1 MKVSVILTSYN
12 KPDFIE
18 RVLKSVVEQT
28 YQHWELLIM
37 DDGSEQETIQKMQP
51 YLVDKRIQLYSH
63 QIHPANRLKTV
74 RYATLIN
81 EALTRI
87 TGELVCYVTD
97 DTIYRKDRL
106 EKMVE
111 VFQSKPHIDIVYS
124 SQRVV
129 HVNQHL
135 VETASFVREADQ
147 VLEHASFQVDHCS
160 VMHRSRLLPL
170 IHEKYGQYW
179 ADEPKH
185 WHHADSVF
193 WMRLNHFAAFFRSP
207 AFFVNSKKKHPSYE
221 ECFRP
226 DI

>member
-37 DDGSEQETIQKMQP
+37 DDGSEQETIQKMRP

-97 DTIYRKDRL
+97 DTVYRKDRL

-124 SQRVV
+124 S
-129 HVNQHL
+129 
-135 VETASFVREADQ
+135 
-147 VLEHASFQVDHCS
+147 
-160 VMHRSRLLPL
+160 
-170 IHEKYGQYW
+170 
-179 ADEPKH
+179 
-185 WHHADSVF
+185 
-193 WMRLNHFAAFFRSP
+193 
-207 AFFVNSKKKHPSYE
+207 
-221 ECFRP
+221 
-226 DI
+226 